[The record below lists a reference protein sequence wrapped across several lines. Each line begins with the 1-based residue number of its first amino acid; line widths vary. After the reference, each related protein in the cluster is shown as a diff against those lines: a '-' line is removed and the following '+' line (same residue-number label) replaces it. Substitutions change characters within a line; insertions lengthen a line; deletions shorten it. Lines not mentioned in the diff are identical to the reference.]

1 MGMTKK
7 PFTVPKKEE
16 RTQAEAKAMEHIEQ
30 KHARLEQIFL
40 RTVYREGNIWILQ
53 GDVKFKRAYFFAV
66 EKSFRIQIN
75 PETGNVKS
83 YEENAISRHN
93 KVK

>member
-7 PFTVPKKEE
+7 PFTVSKKEE

-53 GDVKFKRAYFFAV
+53 GEVKFKRAYFFAV
-66 EKSFRIQIN
+66 DKSFRIQIN